1 MKRHDL
7 LRLFVV
13 QKRKVLLLQAGDRFS
28 RLVGHDHIERDAAM
42 RTIRGTDAVGPNCPA
57 GPFCCANTQ
66 RSEKPNRQMQ
76 IRVAKSYIHLT
87 LG

>member
-42 RTIRGTDAVGPNCPA
+42 RTIRRDGCR
-57 GPFCCANTQ
+57 
-66 RSEKPNRQMQ
+66 RSELPRRSILLRKHTKERK
-76 IRVAKSYIHLT
+76 AE
-87 LG
+87 